1 MTTNGNTNMTTNTTT
16 GYVAPCAGCT
26 QRNVPVLL
34 AGPRKG
40 LCVGCAK
47 AEEANEAKQARDDA
61 HRQIDGNIVKF
72 WPLKRDAIAA
82 AKSIGWMAKD
92 VGQVWTRFQIGY
104 AIHDNDG
111 TWMTKERFSFIANI
125 R

>member
-1 MTTNGNTNMTTNTTT
+1 MTTSDNIACDPASSYCTHCSGHSHLCQQSTTNK
-16 GYVAPCAGCT
+16 P
-26 QRNVPVLL
+26 
-34 AGPRKG
+34 
-40 LCVGCAK
+40 
-47 AEEANEAKQARDDA
+47 

-111 TWMTKERFSFIANI
+111 TWMTKERFYFIANI